1 MAQISS
7 ARPLVTYTSTSH
19 PSITFILKTD
29 SGNVGQVSLPL
40 GYEDT
45 VLRANR
51 PSIKDL
57 VLTEVQEI
65 IPRLFQNRQMVDQK
79 EFDHEVDESTRHIK
93 EGNLRSKVQYLLS
106 AAYAKAYASD
116 KCITLFEYLA
126 EMIDFPLN
134 RALPA
139 PMITL
144 ISGGKVATTEFEI
157 QAVMAVPIGLSPL
170 PVAIRACSEISD
182 ALGKIYRSKNISYA
196 IGDEGGYS
204 TNITGHD
211 SQNIL
216 RSTIEMAYQAIEK
229 AGYKPGQDVQLSID
243 FAAQYSQAGSGG
255 YNLVTKHELLSGTDV
270 VNLCELIADE
280 FPIRFLEDP
289 LAKSDADAL
298 VRLHDR
304 LNKKALIAADDLLAD
319 KESHI
324 SSGAPWDAVIVMP
337 DRLGT
342 LSSTIEFVEKIRS
355 AGYTPIASHR
365 SGETEDVMLS
375 DLAAALSIPFIKAG
389 GMNRSDR
396 TAKYNQLI
404 RIAERIDSKSPSRRR
419 PSRKK
424 LQNEFSIES
433 IYGREILDSRG
444 RPTVE
449 AEVMLAGGATG
460 RAAVPSGASTGSQ
473 EALELRDNDT
483 NRYNGRG
490 VLTAVEHVNGEIQQ
504 AIAGLDAREQ
514 GQIDELL
521 VKLDGSENSM
531 KSRLGA
537 NAVLAVSLA
546 LAHAASRQKQM
557 SLYRYIRENLYTS
570 VSDPGHFLLPVPMLN
585 FINGGAHADNTLDF
599 QEFMLVPHGAQN
611 FEQAMEWASTVYL
624 CLLRGVRPGGGIN
637 FASYG
642 VGDEGGFSITTPPGL
657 PPRETVRFVLDL
669 LKKFVKKAGYSFGR
683 DGDFAI
689 ALDPAASEFYQD
701 GHYVMGQHQ
710 NGREKI
716 ERWDSDTLVG
726 FYEGLVEEYPIISIE
741 DGIAETDESGW
752 KDITNRLSDRCQ
764 LVGDDLFV
772 TNPTIFQKGI
782 DKGIA
787 NAILIKVNQI
797 GTLTETLNVIELAQS
812 QQYHAIISH
821 RSGETEDTTI
831 SDIAVAVNAGQIK
844 TGCLSRADRAAK
856 YNRLLLI
863 SNELGDSVFFD
874 GRIAT
879 RSRGGNPGS
888 R

>member
-1 MAQISS
+1 MVQIAS
-7 ARPLVTYTSTSH
+7 ARPLVTYASTSH
-19 PSITFILKTD
+19 PSVTLILKTD
-29 SGNVGQVSLPL
+29 SGGVGQVSLPL

-45 VLRANR
+45 IPRAKR

-57 VLTEVQEI
+57 VLIEVQEI
-65 IPRLFQNRQMVDQK
+65 VPRLFLNRRIVNQT
-79 EFDHEVDESTRHIK
+79 EFDREIEESTQHIK
-93 EGNLRSKVQYLLS
+93 EENLRSKVQYLLS
-106 AAYAKAYASD
+106 AASAKACASD
-116 KCITLFEYLA
+116 RRITLFEYLA
-126 EMIDFPLN
+126 ETIDFPLN
-134 RALPA
+134 RALPV

-170 PVAIRACSEISD
+170 PTAIRACSEISEV
-182 ALGKIYRSKNISYA
+182 LGKIYRSKNLSYA

-216 RSTIEMAYQAIEK
+216 CSTIEMACQAIEE
-229 AGYKPGQDVQLSID
+229 AGYKPGQDVELSID
-243 FAAQYSQAGSGG
+243 FAAQYSQVGRNS
-255 YNLVTKHELLSGTDV
+255 YNLVTKYEQLSETDV
-270 VNLCELIADE
+270 VNLCELIANK

-289 LAKSDADAL
+289 LVKSETDAL
-298 VRLHDR
+298 VNLHDK
-304 LNKKALIAADDLLAD
+304 LSGKALIAADDLLAIN
-319 KESHI
+319 ESPI
-324 SSGAPWDAVIVMP
+324 SSGSPWDAIIVMP

-342 LSSTIEFVEKIRS
+342 LSSTVEFVGKTRS
-355 AGYTPIASHR
+355 AGYIPIASHR

-396 TAKYNQLI
+396 MAKYNQLI
-404 RIAERIDSKSPSRRR
+404 RIAERFDSKSPNRRR
-419 PSRKK
+419 SSRKK
-424 LQNEFSIES
+424 FQNEFAIES

-449 AEVMLAGGATG
+449 AEVMLAGGAIG

-473 EALELRDNDT
+473 EALELRDNDA

-504 AIAGLDAREQ
+504 AIAGRDAREQ
-514 GQIDELL
+514 GKIDELL
-521 VKLDGSENSM
+521 VKLDGSENSL

-537 NAVLAVSLA
+537 NAILAVSLA
-546 LAHAASRQKQM
+546 LAHAASIQGQT
-557 SLYRYIRENLYTS
+557 SLYKYIRENLYTS

-585 FINGGAHADNTLDF
+585 FINGGAHADNALDF
-599 QEFMLVPHGAQN
+599 QEFMLVPHGARN
-611 FEQAMEWASTVYL
+611 FEQAMEWASNVYL
-624 CLLRGVRPGGGIN
+624 CLLREVRARGGIT
-637 FASYG
+637 FTSYG

-683 DGDFAI
+683 NGDFAI
-689 ALDPAASEFYQD
+689 ALDPAASEFYDD
-701 GHYVMGQHQ
+701 GYYVMGQRQ

-716 ERWDSDTLVG
+716 EHWDSDTLVS
-726 FYEGLVEEYPIISIE
+726 FYENLVEEYPIISIE
-741 DGIAETDESGW
+741 DGIAETDENGW

-797 GTLTETLNVIELAQS
+797 GTLTETLNVIKLAQS

-856 YNRLLLI
+856 YNRLLQI

-879 RSRGGNPGS
+879 RSHSSNPRS